1 MLNFGFPAKAYT
13 VGSIAILLGTILLSW
28 ALFVHQG
35 GDPFLPTISSTWTAP
50 PASYI
55 SRWAVGNMCCALFAV
70 NAFIYWADS
79 AAFAGPRRLLVS
91 PAVILQMAFAALF
104 CFSWVG
110 AICNST
116 VDTCMG
122 NDALHTAFALAFF
135 FLYDL
140 MMILSATSKLHAAV
154 RDGTPV
160 RGAVRSLLLAVASS
174 VLTAARACLPGPL
187 AAAEDVDT
195 VIAVVEWINVAI
207 VGLWTLS
214 NALGSEGINEMGFG
228 LVTKGDAGK
237 EGADGLAV
245 VVFRGASA
253 LELSNVVGG
262 LFIFVLA
269 STCILGL
276 AVGYIPRVEGAF
288 WYISDMWT
296 QPPGNWISRW
306 GVVQATHWAYAVQL
320 SLYFTAK
327 EKTTELKALTLV
339 AMIAL
344 FSLSVVGC
352 VNEDE
357 DFDVHTTA
365 ASIFFAGYDIYMLG
379 TIYLNQTADPSRER
393 MRRLRRDAGLSAVL
407 CQGLRL
413 ALPLLLPLGSPR
425 GSLVRTLSA
434 ALEWTNAFL
443 IITFFVADVRSREQ
457 SSVCMNGVF
466 STDLQAVAAQK
477 GLRQKLLRTASGVV
491 AAAL

>member
-195 VIAVVEWINVAI
+195 VIAVVEWINVA
-207 VGLWTLS
+207 VMVQWTILTTCTCS
-214 NALGSEGINEMGFG
+214 GISSMGFG
-228 LVTKGDAGK
+228 LVTTGDAAKGVGDK
-237 EGADGLAV
+237 GRSAIVYG
-245 VVFRGASA
+245 GASA

-276 AVGYIPRVEGAF
+276 AVGYIPTEEGAF

-306 GVVQATHWAYAVQL
+306 GVVQGAHWAFAVQL

-327 EKTTELKALTLV
+327 EKSDELKALTLV
-339 AMIAL
+339 AMTAL
-344 FSLSVVGC
+344 FGLSVVGC

-357 DFDVHTTA
+357 SFPVHITA
-365 ASIFFAGYDIYMLG
+365 AMVFFIGYDIYMLG

-466 STDLQAVAAQK
+466 STDPQAVEAQR
-477 GLRQKLLRTASGVV
+477 GLGRKLLDAASGAV
-491 AAAL
+491 

>member
-1 MLNFGFPAKAYT
+1 M
-13 VGSIAILLGTILLSW
+13 
-28 ALFVHQG
+28 
-35 GDPFLPTISSTWTAP
+35 
-50 PASYI
+50 
-55 SRWAVGNMCCALFAV
+55 
-70 NAFIYWADS
+70 
-79 AAFAGPRRLLVS
+79 
-91 PAVILQMAFAALF
+91 
-104 CFSWVG
+104 
-110 AICNST
+110 
-116 VDTCMG
+116 
-122 NDALHTAFALAFF
+122 
-135 FLYDL
+135 
-140 MMILSATSKLHAAV
+140 
-154 RDGTPV
+154 
-160 RGAVRSLLLAVASS
+160 
-174 VLTAARACLPGPL
+174 
-187 AAAEDVDT
+187 
-195 VIAVVEWINVAI
+195 IAVVEWINVA
-207 VGLWTLS
+207 VMVQWTILTTCTCS
-214 NALGSEGINEMGFG
+214 GISSMGFG
-228 LVTKGDAGK
+228 LVTTGDAAKGVGDK
-237 EGADGLAV
+237 GRSAIVYG
-245 VVFRGASA
+245 GASA

-413 ALPLLLPLGSPR
+413 ALPLLLPPE
-425 GSLVRTLSA
+425 SLESDMEKTIYA
-434 ALEWTNAFL
+434 ILEWTNAIL
-443 IITFFVADVRSREQ
+443 IMLFFVADVRSREQ

-466 STDLQAVAAQK
+466 STDPQAVEAQR
-477 GLRQKLLRTASGVV
+477 GLGRKLLDAASGAV
-491 AAAL
+491 